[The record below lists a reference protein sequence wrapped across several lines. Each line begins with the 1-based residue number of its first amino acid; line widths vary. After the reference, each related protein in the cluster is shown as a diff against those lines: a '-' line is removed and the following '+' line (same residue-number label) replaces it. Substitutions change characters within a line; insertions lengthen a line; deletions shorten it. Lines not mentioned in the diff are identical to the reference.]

1 MGQAPTVH
9 APISCCILLTVMLT
23 WQTLRKLILIAGLV
37 FVYPGTTTQ
46 VWVSLL
52 IACLFLGLT
61 TYHMPCVSPPFATV
75 LHKHSLS
82 VAPCL

>member
-9 APISCCILLTVMLT
+9 APISCCTLLTVMLT

-61 TYHMPCVSPPFATV
+61 TYHMPCLFGSDSAAQVTMTDA
-75 LHKHSLS
+75 L
-82 VAPCL
+82 VAL